1 MDFFNDTCIK
11 LSLNPYKIK
20 TSTVTDLNQFSS
32 FVWIF
37 NLEKITDLKM
47 KIMKLLLVVMLLAVA
62 GVAGANSYDYSF
74 DAQEVIVG
82 EEAVPAPSVES
93 YGVMPSWATGCCER
107 QPSKADYV

>member
-1 MDFFNDTCIK
+1 MVFLGFKNMMNMDFFNDTCIK

-47 KIMKLLLVVMLLAVA
+47 KIMLTYMERLDSPEKRFLVPIEIL
-62 GVAGANSYDYSF
+62 Y
-74 DAQEVIVG
+74 
-82 EEAVPAPSVES
+82 
-93 YGVMPSWATGCCER
+93 
-107 QPSKADYV
+107 

>member
-1 MDFFNDTCIK
+1 MTNMDFFNDTCIK

-47 KIMKLLLVVMLLAVA
+47 KIMLTYMERLDSPEKRFLV
-62 GVAGANSYDYSF
+62 
-74 DAQEVIVG
+74 
-82 EEAVPAPSVES
+82 PVEIL
-93 YGVMPSWATGCCER
+93 Y
-107 QPSKADYV
+107 

>member
-47 KIMKLLLVVMLLAVA
+47 KIMLTYMERLDSPEKRFLV
-62 GVAGANSYDYSF
+62 
-74 DAQEVIVG
+74 
-82 EEAVPAPSVES
+82 PVEIL
-93 YGVMPSWATGCCER
+93 Y
-107 QPSKADYV
+107 